1 MVYPDKLIAGLKSS
15 ISIELLD
22 AQQIPAY
29 ASHDIDVKFVSS
41 NPSVIQFPDSVTI
54 KAGSY
59 FSTFNVEAKSDGQS
73 EIAML
78 ADEIP
83 LSKFTV
89 NAMSIVPDVSI
100 TSADFTETGIP
111 MSAEIT
117 TSYKQLPLKGLS
129 VDWKIDG
136 AQIKSMDTVT
146 NDEGKAKITLVSD
159 SSGKIHIDASVLGGQ
174 YQLTHATKDVT
185 VNAPLVSS
193 TESTPQNNVPFF
205 GINPLFLVIPIVAGV
220 GILFFKKKEMFE
232 NISEKINLQEK
243 FSELKER
250 MAERRQN

>member
-1 MVYPDKLIAGLKSS
+1 
-15 ISIELLD
+15 
-22 AQQIPAY
+22 
-29 ASHDIDVKFVSS
+29 
-41 NPSVIQFPDSVTI
+41 
-54 KAGSY
+54 
-59 FSTFNVEAKSDGQS
+59 
-73 EIAML
+73 
-78 ADEIP
+78 
-83 LSKFTV
+83 
-89 NAMSIVPDVSI
+89 
-100 TSADFTETGIP
+100 

-117 TSYKQLPLKGLS
+117 TSYKELPLKGLS
-129 VDWKIDG
+129 VNWKVDG

-159 SSGKIHIDASVLGGQ
+159 SPGTIHIDASVLGGE

-185 VNAPLVSS
+185 VNAPLTASS
-193 TESTPQNNVPFF
+193 SAPTQNNVSLF

-232 NISEKINLQEK
+232 NISEKINLQER